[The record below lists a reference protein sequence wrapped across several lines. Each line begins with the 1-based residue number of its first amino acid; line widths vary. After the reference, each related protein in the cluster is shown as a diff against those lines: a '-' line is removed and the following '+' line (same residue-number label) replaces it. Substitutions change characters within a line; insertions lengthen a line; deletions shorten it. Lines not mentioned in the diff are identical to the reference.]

1 VNRFRFAGLPWSVV
15 LSVIGVVLAVA
26 LLALQCIPEQRRTLL
41 WYALERTS
49 FVEWGVGIT
58 TAVNTMQLLLVL
70 LLAKSNPQWLPVAL
84 VGRAKVSRSL
94 EHYGYEVTK
103 HIPIGDV
110 VVTEGEPYG
119 DPPQHVPRIN
129 INSG

>member
-1 VNRFRFAGLPWSVV
+1 MNRFRFAGLPWSVV

-49 FVEWGVGIT
+49 FVEWGVGMT

-84 VGRAKVSRSL
+84 VGRAKVSQSL
-94 EHYGYEVTK
+94 EHYDYEVTK